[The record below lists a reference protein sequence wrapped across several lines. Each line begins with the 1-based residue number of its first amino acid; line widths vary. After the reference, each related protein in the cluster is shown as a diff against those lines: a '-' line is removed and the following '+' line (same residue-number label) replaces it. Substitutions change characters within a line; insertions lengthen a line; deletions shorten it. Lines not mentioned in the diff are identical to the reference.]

1 MRLRAGHHLAYST
14 NVHPGESWGET
25 FDALE
30 KYTLAVRAAIAPNEP
45 FGIGLRL
52 SDQASRELIEPRT
65 LAGFRGW
72 LEANDCY
79 VFTINGFPFGKFH
92 GDPVKEQVF
101 APDWTTSERL
111 EYTNRLFDILAVLL
125 PNDCEGSVSTLPGSF
140 KEFAIGEEQI
150 DAINRN
156 LWRCL
161 DHIAALSE
169 KSGRALHLGVEPE
182 PFGLF
187 ENTAETV
194 RFFERLQSRRPA
206 DDRLARHFG
215 VNYDACHFAVEY
227 DDPAESLSAFRG
239 AGIRMSKLHLS
250 SALRTAPTPES
261 TALLQPFADHVYL
274 HQVIAR
280 TAEGDLR
287 RYKDLPIALAENEP
301 AAEWR
306 IHFHVPLYAQLEKP
320 LATTIDHVIGV
331 LDWLSATPGDCSHL
345 EMETYTWEVLPDHL
359 RSTDLVSQITRE
371 YEWTLAR
378 LAERKLA

>member
-14 NVHPGESWGET
+14 NVHPGETWAET
-25 FDALE
+25 FNALE
-30 KYTLAVRAAIAPNEP
+30 KYTLGVRRTVAPNEP

-52 SDQASRELIEPRT
+52 SDQTSRELIEPRT

-72 LEANDCY
+72 LETNDCY

-92 GDPVKEQVF
+92 GGPVKDQVF

-150 DAINRN
+150 EAINRN
-156 LWRCL
+156 LWRCV
-161 DHIAALSE
+161 DHVVALSE
-169 KSGRALHLGVEPE
+169 KSGRQLHLGVEPE

-187 ENTAETV
+187 ENTAETL
-194 RFFERLQSRRPA
+194 RFFERLQSQRPA
-206 DDRLARHFG
+206 DNRLARHLG

-227 DDPAESLSAFRG
+227 DDPTESLNALRG
-239 AGIRMSKLHLS
+239 AGIRISKLHLS
-250 SALRTAPTPES
+250 SALRTVPTPES

-274 HQVIAR
+274 HQVITR
-280 TAEGDLR
+280 TAEGDFR
-287 RYKDLPIALAENEP
+287 RYKDLSIALAENEP

-306 IHFHVPLYAQLEKP
+306 IHFHVPLYAELEKP

-331 LDWLSATPGDCSHL
+331 LDWLSATPRACSHL

-359 RSTDLVSQITRE
+359 RSTDLVSQIICE